1 MAYQF
6 LYMPECSVLSVG
18 RVVLSKI
25 NAQITFVVGK
35 IQVHIPEDKAM
46 EAQVIVLQESS
57 LEFEIIEEVENM
69 VTPLMWAAGALRQT
83 RKAKPVTIYLKPK
96 A

>member
-1 MAYQF
+1 
-6 LYMPECSVLSVG
+6 MPECSVLSVG
-18 RVVLSKI
+18 RVILSKI

-35 IQVHIPEDKAM
+35 IQVRIPEDKAM

-57 LEFEIIEEVENM
+57 LEFEITEEVENT